1 MSADRNEAK
10 QSSRRDGLLLEVKGV
25 SKRFGSLQAVS
36 DCSFDVE
43 RGKIVGLIGPNG
55 AGKST
60 VFELITGFQRLD
72 SGTVLFRGEN
82 ISGDAPYLI
91 ARKGIGRTFQTTRVF
106 PKLTV
111 LENLRLASR
120 SPDWEAEALALLQ
133 LSRLVA
139 VKDDYAGSLSFGQQ
153 KLVSLMQIVILGA
166 ELILLDEPS
175 AGINPTLQRDIVD
188 LIRQLNASGKT
199 FLVIEHN
206 MDFVM
211 KHCEKVVVLAA
222 GTRIAK
228 GPALRSAETRRC

>member
-1 MSADRNEAK
+1 M
-10 QSSRRDGLLLEVKGV
+10 